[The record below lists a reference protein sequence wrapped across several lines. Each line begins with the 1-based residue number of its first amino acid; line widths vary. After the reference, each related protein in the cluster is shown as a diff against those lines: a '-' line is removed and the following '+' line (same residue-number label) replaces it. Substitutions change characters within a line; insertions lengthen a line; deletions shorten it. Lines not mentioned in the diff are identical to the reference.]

1 MSLGSDGPYDCIATE
16 YKLHS
21 RNAIRAFFNDRP
33 NPIRSDIPLLSFSQT
48 IGRSETLVQRSK
60 YVYVLESCDNGLCT
74 KQHFLFIPI
83 HSASTKGVVF

>member
-33 NPIRSDIPLLSFSQT
+33 NPIRSDIPLLSFSQS
-48 IGRSETLVQRSK
+48 IGREVEYWYKGPSMSMCSSHVIM
-60 YVYVLESCDNGLCT
+60 VYEPSSISC
-74 KQHFLFIPI
+74 
-83 HSASTKGVVF
+83 